1 MRGYLRE
8 RDRRKL
14 GNRRGSRKSWQMVVD
29 NGFEIVDGIKHRRQ
43 EVRPFFG
50 TRGEAEDALRAFIQ
64 EVKTGTFVRDAKQ
77 TVAQYLELWLA
88 HKRATV
94 AFKTYM
100 AYELHVR
107 TYLKPALG
115 SLRIANLRKE
125 HVSKALA
132 DWSQRRAY
140 PGKKSKT
147 PVQKISPR
155 TLHHVFST
163 LRTAMHDALDD
174 GAISVLP
181 FAKRMSPKK
190 GRAEISALDETQIVA
205 LLSYLDGTLLGPVT
219 RLAIYTGMR
228 RGELLGLTWDAI
240 DLDNRVLHVRQSLE
254 VIGAGKDRAVR
265 FKAPKTEKSRRDV
278 ALTSGAIEV
287 LRSQHAQQSKV
298 RLHLSGPLGDER
310 LVFPDPR
317 TGEPWKPDTFSNE
330 FLRAVKASGLPKVS
344 FHGLRHSYASIS
356 LRAGTPLEVVSE
368 MLGHTTTAI
377 TADLY
382 THVLGDLKA
391 QAADRLDNIFENAEK
406 RRVVGAEQGAW
417 AKCGPITRAPSK
429 KVSKIRPDV
438 VAPTGIEPVFPP

>member
-1 MRGYLRE
+1 MKGCLRD
-8 RDRRKL
+8 RDRRKPS
-14 GNRRGSRKSWQMVVD
+14 NRKGASKTWQLVVD
-29 NGFEIVDGIKHRRQ
+29 SGFEVIDGVKRRRQ
-43 EVRPFFG
+43 EVRSFFG
-50 TRGEAEDALRAFIQ
+50 TRREAEDELRDFIQ
-64 EVKTGTFVRDAKQ
+64 SIQSGTHVRDQKR
-77 TVAQYLELWLA
+77 TVEQYLDLWLA

-94 AFKTYM
+94 AFKTYL

-107 TYLKPALG
+107 RYLKPALG
-115 SLRIANLRKE
+115 SLRIANLKKE
-125 HVSKALA
+125 HVRKALA
-132 DWSQRRAY
+132 DWSQRMAY

-147 PVQKISPR
+147 PVQKISQR
-155 TLHHVFST
+155 TVHHVFST

-174 GAISVLP
+174 GAITVLP

-205 LLSYLDGTLLGPVT
+205 LLGYLDGTLLGPVT

-228 RGELLGLTWDAI
+228 RGELLGLTWDAV
-240 DLDNRVLHVRQSLE
+240 DLDSRVLHVRQSLE
-254 VIGAGKDRAVR
+254 VIGSGKDRAVR
-265 FKAPKTEKSRRDV
+265 FKAPKTDKSRRDV
-278 ALTSGAIEV
+278 ALTAGAIEL
-287 LRSQHAQQSKV
+287 LRSHHAEQSELRV
-298 RLHLSGPLGDER
+298 FLGGPFGDER

-330 FLRAVKASGLPKVS
+330 FLRAVKTSGLPKVS

-356 LRAGTPLEVVSE
+356 LRAGTPLKVVSE

-391 QAADRLDNIFENAEK
+391 QAAERLDAIFERAEK
-406 RRVVGAEQGAW
+406 QRAVSAESGVW
-417 AKCGPITRAPSK
+417 AKCGPIGKSTTK
-429 KVSKIRPDV
+429 KVSKIRPDF